1 MSLVLMLQK
10 LMKVHHVVTDLWNG
24 PRIQSKSEAD
34 TNGTGGQRTGER
46 AADLFSLVYS

>member
-10 LMKVHHVVTDLWNG
+10 LMKVHHVVTDLLNG
-24 PRIQSKSEAD
+24 RCIQNKIEPD
-34 TNGTGGQRTGER
+34 TNGTGGQRRGQR